1 MTMIGLRYDLRA
13 PSFCS
18 VTHAELYAAC
28 LEQCAWADRL
38 GLDFVVLSEHHGVDD
53 GYLPAP
59 LTLAAAIA
67 GRTKSIRINVA
78 AVLVPLHDPVR
89 LAEQLAVLDL
99 ASGSRVG
106 LIAGL
111 GYRHE
116 EFAMAGVDRAE
127 RGRLLEEYLA
137 VMRQAWTGEPF
148 RWRGRTVRV
157 TPKPASPP
165 IGGSTEKAA
174 CGASRWRLLPRDR
187 RPAPGPG
194 LPGGVPA
201 PRLRRRLRSPPERAE
216 LRPRERRPRARL
228 GAHRAARALRR
239 ADLRVVADARPALV
253 DARGGEERRPPPAKR
268 RLPRGDAR
276 GVRGARAGDGAG
288 APPPAHGRAPARAR
302 LGRARALRGAGA
314 AAPAPRLSGAGSRI
328 GADRLHAP
336 RHGPLGVRLPSAV
349 AAAASP
355 GWGTS

>member
-1 MTMIGLRYDLRA
+1 MTMIGLRYDLRV

-111 GYRHE
+111 GYRRE

-127 RGRLLEEYLA
+127 RGRLRSEEHTSELQSRELISYA
-137 VMRQAWTGEPF
+137 VF
-148 RWRGRTVRV
+148 CL
-157 TPKPASPP
+157 K
-165 IGGSTEKAA
+165 
-174 CGASRWRLLPRDR
+174 
-187 RPAPGPG
+187 
-194 LPGGVPA
+194 
-201 PRLRRRLRSPPERAE
+201 
-216 LRPRERRPRARL
+216 
-228 GAHRAARALRR
+228 
-239 ADLRVVADARPALV
+239 
-253 DARGGEERRPPPAKR
+253 
-268 RLPRGDAR
+268 
-276 GVRGARAGDGAG
+276 
-288 APPPAHGRAPARAR
+288 
-302 LGRARALRGAGA
+302 
-314 AAPAPRLSGAGSRI
+314 
-328 GADRLHAP
+328 
-336 RHGPLGVRLPSAV
+336 
-349 AAAASP
+349 
-355 GWGTS
+355 